1 MISKKTKIFK
11 IYISEDT
18 LSEVALNIIAEGLEA
33 HLQSQIM
40 SIDHIKSTAKLLK
53 IEMKSHGI
61 EIKHGNCL
69 NICSRFFGYRDWNT
83 AAALLRRLQK
93 PADIL
98 KEGVV

>member
-1 MISKKTKIFK
+1 MISKKIKIVK
-11 IYISEDT
+11 PYIPEDII
-18 LSEVALNIIAEGLEA
+18 SEVALGLIVNELERILETMPA
-33 HLQSQIM
+33 

-83 AAALLRRLQK
+83 ASALLRRLQE
-93 PADIL
+93 PTDIL
-98 KEGVV
+98 KKGVA